1 MEKDLLVEDV
11 ITNII
16 EQIQNTSKDV
26 IFLQGNNGSGKT
38 TIINEISKLQNV
50 INITINYDEKKYF
63 INKNI
68 QNIYHIL
75 LIIKKIILYYININ
89 NDFKIEFLFYYRRIN
104 NLLNIINIE
113 YIAKKEKAFM
123 LIVPK
128 ILNIDYNELLEELLD
143 NLSHCIINS
152 NNLLILDDFDLV
164 VNNINYQNY
173 IYNKLKN
180 KFRVL
185 YAINNN
191 HNLSNNILNESQ
203 IITIEY
209 NYDDKIIEDILDKYS
224 LYYNL
229 IDKNNLKT
237 RIRFVISNN
246 NINKLI
252 NITNGN
258 INLMKQFIYLFY
270 ENLNVNIKL
279 NNGEYLNDYNCNLI
293 FENLINTKLEY
304 DKGLK
309 RVLTIK

>member
-38 TIINEISKLQNV
+38 TIINEISKLPNV
-50 INITINYDEKKYF
+50 INITINFDEKKYF

-75 LIIKKIILYYININ
+75 LIIKKIILYYINLN
-89 NDFKIEFLFYYRRIN
+89 NDFKMEFLFYYRRIN

-123 LIVPK
+123 LIIPK
-128 ILNIDYNELLEELLD
+128 IINIDYVELLEELNK
-143 NLSHCIINS
+143 NLNHCNIN
-152 NNLLILDDFDLV
+152 NNYLLVLDDFDLI
-164 VNNINYQNY
+164 VNNVNYQNY

-180 KFRVL
+180 KFKVL

-191 HNLSNNILNESQ
+191 HNLSNNILKETQ

-209 NYDDKIIEDILDKYS
+209 NYNDKIIEDILDKYS

-237 RIRFVISNN
+237 RIRLVLSQN
-246 NINKLI
+246 NINRLI

-258 INLMKQFIYLFY
+258 ITLMKQFIYLFY
-270 ENLNVNIKL
+270 ENLNANIKL
-279 NNGEYLNDYNCNLI
+279 NNGEYLNDCNCNLI

-309 RVLTIK
+309 RILTIK

>member
-1 MEKDLLVEDV
+1 
-11 ITNII
+11 
-16 EQIQNTSKDV
+16 
-26 IFLQGNNGSGKT
+26 
-38 TIINEISKLQNV
+38 
-50 INITINYDEKKYF
+50 
-63 INKNI
+63 
-68 QNIYHIL
+68 
-75 LIIKKIILYYININ
+75 
-89 NDFKIEFLFYYRRIN
+89 
-104 NLLNIINIE
+104 
-113 YIAKKEKAFM
+113 M

>member
-191 HNLSNNILNESQ
+191 HNLSNNILNILYKLYLSNISS
-203 IITIEY
+203 II
-209 NYDDKIIEDILDKYS
+209 LS
-224 LYYNL
+224 
-229 IDKNNLKT
+229 
-237 RIRFVISNN
+237 S
-246 NINKLI
+246 
-252 NITNGN
+252 
-258 INLMKQFIYLFY
+258 
-270 ENLNVNIKL
+270 
-279 NNGEYLNDYNCNLI
+279 
-293 FENLINTKLEY
+293 
-304 DKGLK
+304 
-309 RVLTIK
+309 